1 MNGKEMAPLYMYLK
15 RNSTLFN
22 ASMARAFH
30 IKENYSK
37 FVLDRYGQVQ
47 HYYSGATEFAVIEA
61 DIKRLIQDEFDQKKF
76 DALLNPPDNFV

>member
-1 MNGKEMAPLYMYLK
+1 MYLK

-61 DIKRLIQDEFDQKKF
+61 DIKRLI
-76 DALLNPPDNFV
+76 